1 MNEMTKVTKD
11 TLKDIKGFIGN
22 NNYNVIKVEEGYC
35 ELEGVISET
44 SYNNMNIVH
53 GGYIFG
59 LADTAAGIA
68 ALSNVFGSDVNIV
81 TVDANINYFKPAK
94 GERLVA
100 KASVIKPGKT
110 ISVIEVEI
118 YNDNNDM
125 VAKSSM
131 TFYYIYK

>member
-1 MNEMTKVTKD
+1 MNEMTRIAKD
-11 TLKDIKGFIGN
+11 TLKDINGFIGN
-22 NNYNVIKVEEGYC
+22 NNYNIIKVEEGYC
-35 ELEGVISET
+35 ELEGIISET

-68 ALSNVFGSDVNIV
+68 ALSSVFGSDVNIV
-81 TVDANINYFKPAK
+81 TVDASINYFKPAK
-94 GERLVA
+94 GEKLIA
-100 KASVIKPGKT
+100 KAKTIKPGKT

-118 YNDNNDM
+118 YNDKNDM

-131 TFYYIYK
+131 TFYYITK

>member
-35 ELEGVISET
+35 ELEGIISET

-100 KASVIKPGKT
+100 KAGVIKPGKT

>member
-1 MNEMTKVTKD
+1 MNEMTKIVKD
-11 TLKDIKGFIGN
+11 KLKDIKGLIGN

-94 GERLVA
+94 GERLIA
-100 KASVIKPGKT
+100 KARVIKPGKI
-110 ISVIEVEI
+110 ISVSEVEI

>member
-1 MNEMTKVTKD
+1 MNEMTKVAKD
-11 TLKDIKGFIGN
+11 SLKDIKGFIGN

-125 VAKSSM
+125 VAKSYM

>member
-35 ELEGVISET
+35 ELEGIISET

-68 ALSNVFGSDVNIV
+68 ALSSVFGSDVNIV
-81 TVDANINYFKPAK
+81 TVDASINYFKPAK
-94 GERLVA
+94 GEKLIA
-100 KASVIKPGKT
+100 KAKTIKPGKT

-118 YNDNNDM
+118 YNDKNDM

-131 TFYYIYK
+131 TFYYITK

>member
-1 MNEMTKVTKD
+1 MNEMTRIAKD
-11 TLKDIKGFIGN
+11 TLKDINGFIGN

-35 ELEGVISET
+35 ELEGIISET

-68 ALSNVFGSDVNIV
+68 ALSSVFGSDVNIV
-81 TVDANINYFKPAK
+81 TVDASINYFKPAM
-94 GERLVA
+94 GEKLIA
-100 KASVIKPGKT
+100 KAKTIKPGKT

-118 YNDNNDM
+118 YNDKNDM
-125 VAKSSM
+125 VAKTSM
-131 TFYYIYK
+131 TFYYITK

>member
-1 MNEMTKVTKD
+1 MNEMTKVANEF
-11 TLKDIKGFIGN
+11 LKNDKGFIGN
-22 NNYNVIKVEEGYC
+22 NNYNVIKVEKNCC
-35 ELEGVISET
+35 ELEGVISGT

-68 ALSNVFGSDVNIV
+68 ALSSVFGSDVNIV
-81 TVDANINYFKPAK
+81 TVDANINYFKPGK

-100 KASVIKPGKT
+100 KANVIKPGKT
-110 ISVIEVEI
+110 LSVVEVEI

-125 VAKSSM
+125 IAKSTM
-131 TFYYIYK
+131 TFYYISK